1 MSKKE
6 DRRII
11 FYSKND
17 MWAWWHLEKVEKLL
31 ENINI
36 DNKFLINDF
45 LEFYN
50 INKYF
55 KNKLYLKKWNIEDIK
70 KYTKISNELLQR
82 TMLFFK
88 DINDTNI
95 LTFINKV
102 EFEYQSDF
110 WELININKIY
120 EKISTENFV
129 KILYNENC
137 NINEVLK
144 YKNIIKIF
152 DKEIRDYLL
161 KYEDFYIILL
171 NYMDSNKKDDK
182 LYFPNSLSAWDID
195 NIEFYWI

>member
-1 MSKKE
+1 
-6 DRRII
+6 
-11 FYSKND
+11 
-17 MWAWWHLEKVEKLL
+17 
-31 ENINI
+31 
-36 DNKFLINDF
+36 
-45 LEFYN
+45 
-50 INKYF
+50 
-55 KNKLYLKKWNIEDIK
+55 
-70 KYTKISNELLQR
+70 
-82 TMLFFK
+82 MLFFK

-120 EKISTENFV
+120 KEISTENFV

-182 LYFPNSLSAWDID
+182 LYFPNSLSA
-195 NIEFYWI
+195 